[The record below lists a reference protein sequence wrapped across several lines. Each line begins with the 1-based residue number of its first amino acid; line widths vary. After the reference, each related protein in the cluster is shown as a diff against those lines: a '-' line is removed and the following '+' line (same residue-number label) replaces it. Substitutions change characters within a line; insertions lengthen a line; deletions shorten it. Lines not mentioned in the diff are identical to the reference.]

1 MSDILGQRRG
11 VHWTVLCGH
20 GVSVCVCVCVHWEV
34 MILCL
39 NITWYWWRLSLA
51 SYFAIASLER
61 VWANYHGLSVW
72 HWTVIINIELFYS
85 RIFQVV
91 QCKRELLYW
100 LHTISGLLLCW
111 QTLGTCRVCTHT
123 HICWINMPHPSL
135 EVYSNIMG
143 MDQLDHLVTVKSF
156 QMSRSEVRSSQSHGT
171 ITQSENQRQDRQV
184 SYSTSVLLWYMVCS
198 TRTHPPFSHNRI
210 IIIMRDTIITNWI
223 VMDFNPRP
231 YPKTTINWNVW

>member
-1 MSDILGQRRG
+1 MIHTIHYIISPQPQRSRMDEW
-11 VHWTVLCGH
+11 HTWTKARCPLNCTVWSWGEC
-20 GVSVCVCVCVHWEV
+20 VCVCVCVCVHWEV

-51 SYFAIASLER
+51 SYFAIASLGR

-143 MDQLDHLVTVKSF
+143 TGMDQLDHLVTVKSF

-171 ITQSENQRQDRQV
+171 NHTIREPE
-184 SYSTSVLLWYMVCS
+184 
-198 TRTHPPFSHNRI
+198 TR
-210 IIIMRDTIITNWI
+210 
-223 VMDFNPRP
+223 
-231 YPKTTINWNVW
+231 